1 MQENRPSV
9 RDRDELPDVEIEQ
22 RRKISLVWLVPLV
35 AGAIAIWLGYTT
47 LSERGPTVTI
57 RFETAEGLEAGKTQ
71 VKYKEVA
78 VGVVDNVELSE
89 DLSHILVTAELSK
102 GVAQHVTEGTRF
114 WIVRP
119 RIGATGVSGLGTLLS
134 GAYVEMDPGE
144 GAPADSFTGLE
155 EPPPI
160 SSDVPG
166 TKYVLKA
173 ESLGWVER
181 GSPVYFRDVQV
192 GQVLS
197 YQIADDER
205 ALEVQVFVN
214 APHDQLIRAD
224 SRFWNASGIELSA
237 TATGFDVRVQSL
249 AALLAG
255 GIAFDTPSIARP
267 GEPAAAGAEF
277 PLFESFASV
286 GEAQFTEKIPYL
298 VSFDG
303 SVRGLSPGAPVEFR
317 GIKIGRVTDVSLL
330 AEPKTG
336 RVRIPVMIEIEPQR
350 VGMEGDMSDVEPFQ
364 MMAALVDRGLRA
376 QLKQGNLLTG
386 ELFVSLDFHPDAPK
400 AKLDM
405 NAEHPVIPSIPT
417 DIEVLTASVTG
428 VLDKLASLPLEDL
441 VVDLRSTVQSID
453 ALASSADTG
462 QTVAALSEASVGLQ
476 ALVAKLDEQLGP
488 LLSQARSTLAAAEG
502 LVGANSQT
510 RYDVSAMLREL
521 TSAARSIRVFAD
533 YLERHPEALIR
544 GKAGYDGR

>member
-1 MQENRPSV
+1 MQEDRPSAP
-9 RDRDELPDVEIEQ
+9 DPGELPEVEVES
-22 RRKISLVWLVPLV
+22 RRRVSLVWLFPLV
-35 AGAIAIWLGYTT
+35 AAAIAIWLGYTT
-47 LSERGPTVTI
+47 LREQGPTITI
-57 RFETAEGLEAGKTQ
+57 RFESAEGLEADKTRI
-71 VKYKEVA
+71 KYKDVD
-78 VGVVDNVELSE
+78 VGVVDNVALSD

-102 GVAQHVTEGTRF
+102 GVEQHVTEGTRF

-119 RIGATGVSGLGTLLS
+119 RIGASGVSGLGTLLS
-134 GAYVEMDPGE
+134 GAFIEMDPGE
-144 GAPADSFTGLE
+144 GALTDSFVGLE

-166 TKYVLKA
+166 TRYLLQA
-173 ESLGWVER
+173 ENLGWVER
-181 GSPVYFRDVQV
+181 GSPVYYRDVPV

-197 YQIADDER
+197 YQLPKDQR

-214 APHDQLIRAD
+214 APHDQLVRAD
-224 SRFWNASGIELSA
+224 SRFWNASGVELSVSA
-237 TATGFDVRVQSL
+237 AGFDVRVQSL

-267 GEPAAAGAEF
+267 GEQATAGSEF
-277 PLFESFASV
+277 PLFDSFASV
-286 GEAQFTEKIPYL
+286 GEAQFTEKMPYL

-317 GIKIGRVTDVSLL
+317 GIKIGRVTDISLM
-330 AEPKTG
+330 ADPGTKS
-336 RVRIPVMIEIEPQR
+336 VRIPVTIEIEPQR
-350 VGMEGDMSDVEPFQ
+350 VGVEGDISDLEPYEG
-364 MMAALVDRGLRA
+364 MAALIDRGLRA

-405 NAEHPVIPSIPT
+405 DAEHPVIPSIPT

-428 VLDKLASLPLEDL
+428 ILDKLAALPLEGL
-441 VVDLRSTVQSID
+441 VADLRATTQSIN
-453 ALASSADTG
+453 ALASSPGTER
-462 QTVAALSEASVGLQ
+462 TVSALSDTAVGLQ
-476 ALVAKLDEQLGP
+476 ALVAKIDEQVGP
-488 LLSQARSTLAAAEG
+488 LLGQARSTLAAAEG
-502 LVGANSQT
+502 LVGRDSQT

-521 TSAARSIRVFAD
+521 TSAARSIRLFAD

>member
-1 MQENRPSV
+1 MLEDRPSAPES
-9 RDRDELPDVEIEQ
+9 DELPEARIE
-22 RRKISLVWLVPLV
+22 RRRGISLVWLVPLV

-47 LSERGPTVTI
+47 LRERGATVTI
-57 RFETAEGLEAGKTQ
+57 SFESAEGLEADTTR
-71 VKYKEVA
+71 VKYKEVD
-78 VGVVDNVELSE
+78 VGLVEEVELSD
-89 DLSHILVTAELSK
+89 DLSHIIVTARIDRSLED
-102 GVAQHVTEGTRF
+102 HITEGTRF

-119 RIGATGVSGLGTLLS
+119 RVGASGVSGLGTLLS
-134 GAYVEMDPGE
+134 GAFIEMDPGD
-144 GAPADSFTGLE
+144 GAPADSFVGLE

-166 TKYVLKA
+166 SKYVLKA

-197 YQIADDER
+197 YELADDER

-214 APHDQLIRAD
+214 APHDQLVRAD

-237 TATGFDVRVQSL
+237 TAAGFDLRIQSL

-255 GIAFDTPSIARP
+255 GIAFDTPSITRP
-267 GEPAAAGAEF
+267 GEQAAGGSEF

-286 GEAQFTEKIPYL
+286 GEAQFTEKVPYL

-317 GIKIGRVTDVSLL
+317 GITIGRVTDISLL
-330 AEPKTG
+330 AEPETG
-336 RVRIPVMIEIEPQR
+336 GVRIPVMIEIEPQR
-350 VGMEGDMSDVEPFQ
+350 VGMEGDMSDVAPFE

-376 QLKQGNLLTG
+376 QLRQGNLLTG
-386 ELFVSLDFHPDAPK
+386 ELYVSLDFHPDAPD
-400 AKLDM
+400 AELDR
-405 NAEHPVIPSIPT
+405 NARYPVIPSVPT

-428 VLDKLASLPLEDL
+428 ILDKLAALPLEGL
-441 VVDLRSTVQSID
+441 VADLRATTQSIN
-453 ALASSADTG
+453 ALASSPGTE
-462 QTVAALSEASVGLQ
+462 QTVSALSDTAVGLQ
-476 ALVAKLDEQLGP
+476 ALVAKIDEQVGP
-488 LLSQARSTLAAAEG
+488 LLGQARSTLAAAEG
-502 LVGANSQT
+502 LVGRDSQT

-521 TSAARSIRVFAD
+521 TSAARSIRLFAD

>member
-1 MQENRPSV
+1 MLEDRPSAPEG
-9 RDRDELPDVEIEQ
+9 DELPEARIG
-22 RRKISLVWLVPLV
+22 RRRGISLVWLIPLV

-47 LSERGPTVTI
+47 LSEQGPTVTI
-57 RFETAEGLEAGKTQ
+57 NFESAEGLEAETTR
-71 VKYKEVA
+71 VKYKEVD
-78 VGVVDNVELSE
+78 VGLVEEVELSD
-89 DLSHILVTAELSK
+89 DLSHIVVTARIDRNLED
-102 GVAQHVTEGTRF
+102 HITEGTRF

-119 RIGATGVSGLGTLLS
+119 RIGASGVSGLGTLLS
-134 GAYVEMDPGE
+134 GAFIEMDPGE
-144 GAPADSFTGLE
+144 GAPTDTFSGLE

-166 TKYVLKA
+166 TKYVLQA

-181 GSPVYFRDVQV
+181 GSPIYFRDIQV

-197 YQIADDER
+197 YQLAEDQR

-214 APHDQLIRAD
+214 APHDQLVRDD
-224 SRFWNASGIELSA
+224 SRFWNASGIELSVSA
-237 TATGFDVRVQSL
+237 AGFDVRVQSL

-255 GIAFDTPSIARP
+255 GIAFDTPSLARP
-267 GEPAAAGAEF
+267 GEQAAAGSEF
-277 PLFESFASV
+277 PLFESFTSV

-317 GIKIGRVTDVSLL
+317 GIKIGRVNNVSLS
-330 AEPKTG
+330 ADPATG
-336 RVRIPVMIEIEPQR
+336 SVRIPVTIEIEPQR
-350 VGMEGDMSDVEPFQ
+350 VGIEGDMSDVEPFQ
-364 MMAALVDRGLRA
+364 MMAALVERGLRA
-376 QLKQGNLLTG
+376 QLRQGNLLTG
-386 ELFVSLDFHPDAPK
+386 ELYVALDFHPHAQE

-405 NAEHPVIPSIPT
+405 SGEHPVIPSVPT
-417 DIEVLTASVTG
+417 DIEALTASLTG
-428 VLDKLASLPLEDL
+428 ILDKLAALPLEGL
-441 VVDLRSTVQSID
+441 VTDLRSTVQSIN
-453 ALASSADTG
+453 AVASSDDTG
-462 QTVAALSEASVGLQ
+462 QAVAALSEAAVGLQ
-476 ALVAKLDEQLGP
+476 ALVAKLDQQAGP
-488 LLSQARSTLAAAEG
+488 LLGQARSTLAAAEG

>member
-1 MQENRPSV
+1 MLEDRPSAPES
-9 RDRDELPDVEIEQ
+9 DELPEARIE
-22 RRKISLVWLVPLV
+22 RRRGISLVWLVPLV

-47 LSERGPTVTI
+47 LRERGATVTI
-57 RFETAEGLEAGKTQ
+57 SFESAEGLEADTTR
-71 VKYKEVA
+71 VKYKEVD
-78 VGVVDNVELSE
+78 VGLVEEVELSD
-89 DLSHILVTAELSK
+89 DLSHIIVTARIDRSLED
-102 GVAQHVTEGTRF
+102 HITEGTRF

-119 RIGATGVSGLGTLLS
+119 RVGASGVSGLGTLLS
-134 GAYVEMDPGE
+134 GAFIEMDPGD
-144 GAPADSFTGLE
+144 GAPADSFVGLE

-166 TKYVLKA
+166 SKYVLKA

-197 YQIADDER
+197 YELADDER

-214 APHDQLIRAD
+214 APHDQLVRAD

-237 TATGFDVRVQSL
+237 TAAGFDLRIQSL

-255 GIAFDTPSIARP
+255 GIAFDTPSITRP
-267 GEPAAAGAEF
+267 GEQAAGGSEF

-286 GEAQFTEKIPYL
+286 GEAQFTEKVPYL

-317 GIKIGRVTDVSLL
+317 GIKIGRVTDISLL
-330 AEPKTG
+330 AEPETG
-336 RVRIPVMIEIEPQR
+336 GVRIPVMIEIEPQR
-350 VGMEGDMSDVEPFQ
+350 VGMEGDMSDVAPFE

-376 QLKQGNLLTG
+376 QLRQGNLLTG
-386 ELFVSLDFHPDAPK
+386 ELYVSLDFHPGAAK
-400 AKLDM
+400 AKLDRST
-405 NAEHPVIPSIPT
+405 EYPVIPSIPT
-417 DIEVLTASVTG
+417 EIEVLTASVTG
-428 VLDKLASLPLEDL
+428 VLDKLAGLPLEDL
-441 VVDLRSTVQSID
+441 VADLRNTVQSIN
-453 ALASSADTG
+453 ALASSDDTR
-462 QTVAALSEASVGLQ
+462 QTVAALSEAAVGLQ
-476 ALVAKLDEQLGP
+476 ALVAKLDQQLGP

-502 LVGANSQT
+502 LVGADSQT

>member
-1 MQENRPSV
+1 MQEDRPSV
-9 RDRDELPDVEIEQ
+9 RDGDELPDVEIEKG
-22 RRKISLVWLVPLV
+22 RKISLVWLIPLV

-102 GVAQHVTEGTRF
+102 GVAQHVTDGTRF

-166 TKYVLKA
+166 TKYVLNA

-197 YQIADDER
+197 YQLADDER

-214 APHDQLIRAD
+214 APHDELVRAD

-237 TATGFDVRVQSL
+237 TAAGFDLRVQSL
-249 AALLAG
+249 AALLTG
-255 GIAFDTPSIARP
+255 GIAFETPSLARP
-267 GEPAAAGAEF
+267 GEQAAAGSEF
-277 PLFESFASV
+277 PLFESLASV

-298 VSFDG
+298 VSFGG

-330 AEPKTG
+330 AEPETG
-336 RVRIPVMIEIEPQR
+336 SVRIPVMIEIEPQR

-405 NAEHPVIPSIPT
+405 SAEHPVIPSIPT

-441 VVDLRSTVQSID
+441 VVDLRRTVQSID

-462 QTVAALSEASVGLQ
+462 RTVAALSEAAVGLQ

-488 LLSQARSTLAAAEG
+488 LLRQARSTLAAAEG